1 MNEHPFNF
9 SIYYGPPRRGETPA
23 VIGAKF
29 LQSLDALS
37 RIDPLF
43 ANWNVLDLPALA
55 SLPLAVA
62 RPRIATIVEN
72 NVVRD
77 DDGEPEPEFGYS
89 AIGVTETAIPS
100 RIVDFS
106 VKGGG
111 LFRDEMKL
119 RIGDFIYPT
128 DPLIVKYSLFREAL
142 LATSA
147 IWHPNWA
154 SVSAFKGDFWEEPM
168 PLAVTAIP
176 NSTFHI
182 PWIAYVSPARAVHF
196 PLPADIRTERA
207 PDGGLLL
214 TVTEEPFD
222 PTDPEHLRRARA
234 LVETMITCLGK
245 TGESDNRD

>member
-1 MNEHPFNF
+1 MNQRPFNF
-9 SIYYGPPRRGETPA
+9 GIYYGVPRRGETPA

-29 LQSLDALS
+29 LHSLDALS

-43 ANWNVLDLPALA
+43 AEWNVLDRPALA

-77 DDGEPEPEFGYS
+77 DDGEPEPEFGYW
-89 AIGVTETAIPS
+89 ATGVTDTAIAS
-100 RIVDFS
+100 RIVAFS

-119 RIGDFIYPT
+119 GVGDFIYPT
-128 DPLIVKYSLFREAL
+128 DPLIVKYSLFRESL

-154 SVSAFKGDFWEEPM
+154 SVSAFRGDFWEEPT
-168 PLAVTAIP
+168 PLGAPVFP
-176 NSTFHI
+176 HSTFHI
-182 PWIAYVSPARAVHF
+182 PWVAYLSPARAVGF
-196 PLPADIRTERA
+196 PLPAEIRTERA
-207 PDGGLLL
+207 PDGGLLF

-222 PTDPEHLRRARA
+222 PTNPGHRRGARILA
-234 LVETMITCLGK
+234 ETLIAHAG
-245 TGESDNRD
+245 